1 MKRFRANSYNFWGIL
16 LLLSKANMRA
26 CKPASPHKH
35 WRRCRDLNPSAGK
48 TDLPDFESGPF
59 NHLGTSPGMFELR
72 FDGEKTEQII
82 KFC

>member
-1 MKRFRANSYNFWGIL
+1 MKKRDDTTDSNIITL
-16 LLLSKANMRA
+16 L
-26 CKPASPHKH
+26 

-59 NHLGTSPGMFELR
+59 NHLGTSPDMFELR
-72 FDGEKTEQII
+72 VDGEKTEQII